1 MEEQPEQGIMQIL
14 HLSYAA
20 PSNIHCQKTLELVEG
35 IVVPGNHVLLINNWL
50 ANSSRSFV
58 NVLCVSYVNIVH
70 VKLEHLCDNHL
81 VEGSMNEERWA
92 TSTCA
97 IPS

>member
-35 IVVPGNHVLLINNWL
+35 IVVTM
-50 ANSSRSFV
+50 
-58 NVLCVSYVNIVH
+58 C
-70 VKLEHLCDNHL
+70 C
-81 VEGSMNEERWA
+81 
-92 TSTCA
+92 
-97 IPS
+97 